1 VTSAFGKSGE
11 TTPYIEAAAR
21 LPAFD
26 GINRTQ
32 RKADDQDWWLPR
44 QLVNTS
50 IPVGQQSWM
59 VALNHH

>member
-1 VTSAFGKSGE
+1 MTSALGKSGE

-50 IPVGQQSWM
+50 IPVG
-59 VALNHH
+59 